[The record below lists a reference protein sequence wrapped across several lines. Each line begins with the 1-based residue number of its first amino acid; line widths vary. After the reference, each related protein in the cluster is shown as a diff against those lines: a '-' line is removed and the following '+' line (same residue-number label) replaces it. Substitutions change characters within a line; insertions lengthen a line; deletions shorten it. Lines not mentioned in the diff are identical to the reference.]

1 MKLAVRALLAA
12 FVLFSLPAFATV
24 TVTTPTAGSTV
35 LSPVHYIASATTTTC
50 AKGVASMGIYVNNKK
65 IYVVDGTTLN
75 TTISLALGAQ
85 HTVVEEWDKCGG
97 ASVNTINLTVV
108 GAKPTVSVSASP
120 TSVPAG
126 SSSVVKVTATN
137 AATVTLTGS
146 DGSSYTLKAT
156 GGSET
161 VKPTATTTYTATAV
175 GSLQPLRP

>member
-1 MKLAVRALLAA
+1 M
-12 FVLFSLPAFATV
+12 
-24 TVTTPTAGSTV
+24 
-35 LSPVHYIASATTTTC
+35 
-50 AKGVASMGIYVNNKK
+50 
-65 IYVVDGTTLN
+65 
-75 TTISLALGAQ
+75 
-85 HTVVEEWDKCGG
+85 
-97 ASVNTINLTVV
+97 NTINLTVV

-175 GSLQPLRP
+175 GVTSTVTAMTTVTVTIPAPTVSFKANPDGHFRVRVGSPLHIVSSIAGRSDSDVTRAS